1 MDRYEV
7 LTAPLKLS
15 GTGLEIAPYFYP
27 LLDKARHDVRYVDCI
42 DNDTIAK
49 KAAENPG
56 AIGREIPRIDW
67 VWTPGKPLRSC
78 IPADIVFDY
87 CVATH
92 VMEHVPD
99 TIGWLNQ
106 ILEVM
111 RDGAVLA
118 LALPD
123 RRYTMDHYRR
133 ETTLGDVVG
142 NWISAPSRPTGAQIV
157 DFLSQSFYDTR
168 ARRSEVR
175 PQPALRG
182 RAPAL
187 HGRAGPGIRRALAPR
202 RQLPRRALHG
212 VDADE
217 LRRRHVTRGR
227 HGPDERRD
235 FHAGR
240 AQSRQ
245 RLGRVHRP
253 PDQAGRAQ
261 DFASPALTNPTPLTS
276 PPGDSA
282 TSRRGCCAPAEACPA
297 SFAARHGLAQGAVE
311 IRRPTSRRYAH
322 SAAND
327 AAAISTSATSA
338 AGCCW

>member
-56 AIGREIPRIDW
+56 AIGREVPRIDW

-111 RDGAVLA
+111 RDHAVLA

-123 RRYTMDHYRR
+123 RRHTMDFYRR

-142 NWISAPSRPTGAQIV
+142 NWIHAPSRPTSAQIV

-168 ARRSEVR
+168 EDGRRFDLS
-175 PQPALRG
+175 QPFA
-182 RAPAL
+182 A
-187 HGRAGPGIRRALAPR
+187 APR
-202 RQLPRRALHG
+202 HYT
-212 VDADE
+212 D
-217 LRRRHVTRGR
+217 
-227 HGPDERRD
+227 
-235 FHAGR
+235 
-240 AQSRQ
+240 
-245 RLGRVHRP
+245 
-253 PDQAGRAQ
+253 DQALEFAANSHRQGNYLDVHCTVWTPTSFVDVMSRVVGMGLMNVEISKPAQ
-261 DFASPALTNPTPLTS
+261 RDPETGWDEFIVHLTKLGEPRIARHALLNPTPLTI
-276 PPGDSA
+276 A
-282 TSRRGCCAPAEACPA
+282 ARQIRKVTSRLLRTG
-297 SFAARHGLAQGAVE
+297 
-311 IRRPTSRRYAH
+311 
-322 SAAND
+322 
-327 AAAISTSATSA
+327 
-338 AGCCW
+338 

>member
-78 IPADIVFDY
+78 IPVDIVFDY

-106 ILEVM
+106 ILQVM

-168 ARRSEVR
+168 GQPGARMFDLS
-175 PQPALRG
+175 QPFAV
-182 RAPAL
+182 
-187 HGRAGPGIRRALAPR
+187 APR
-202 RQLPRRALHG
+202 HYTDEQALEFAALSHREG
-212 VDADE
+212 TYLD
-217 LRRRHVTRGR
+217 
-227 HGPDERRD
+227 
-235 FHAGR
+235 
-240 AQSRQ
+240 
-245 RLGRVHRP
+245 VHC
-253 PDQAGRAQ
+253 
-261 DFASPALTNPTPLTS
+261 TVWT
-276 PPGDSA
+276 
-282 TSRRGCCAPAEACPA
+282 PA
-297 SFAARHGLAQGAVE
+297 SFVDVMSRVVGMGLMNVEMSTPVERNPDSSWDEFIVHLTRLGEPRVSRDLLTKPAALA
-311 IRRPTSRRYAH
+311 
-322 SAAND
+322 SAAQRFRNV
-327 AAAISTSATSA
+327 TSKLLRT
-338 AGCCW
+338 G